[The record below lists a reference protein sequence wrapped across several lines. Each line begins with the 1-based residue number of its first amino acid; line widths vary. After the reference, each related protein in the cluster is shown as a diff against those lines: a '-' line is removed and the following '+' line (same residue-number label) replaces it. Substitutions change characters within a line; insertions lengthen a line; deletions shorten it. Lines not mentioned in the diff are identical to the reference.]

1 MIVRAYVCVFLYR
14 GWGYRYFFRAC
25 VQIEGMIPHIF
36 CSHISL
42 TERRFM
48 LDKERLQ
55 EQGRAMAMK
64 ASQLGKNI
72 CSTERARELNKLATQ
87 KRKENN
93 QRAKSLQETAKF
105 FMKLA
110 VDKKLLIRA

>member
-1 MIVRAYVCVFLYR
+1 MIVRACSYIG

-36 CSHISL
+36 CSHIL
-42 TERRFM
+42 LTYFTERRFM
-48 LDKERLQ
+48 LDKERMQ

-87 KRKENN
+87 KRKENKASVSKK
-93 QRAKSLQETAKF
+93 R
-105 FMKLA
+105 MKNSPEN
-110 VDKKLLIRA
+110 